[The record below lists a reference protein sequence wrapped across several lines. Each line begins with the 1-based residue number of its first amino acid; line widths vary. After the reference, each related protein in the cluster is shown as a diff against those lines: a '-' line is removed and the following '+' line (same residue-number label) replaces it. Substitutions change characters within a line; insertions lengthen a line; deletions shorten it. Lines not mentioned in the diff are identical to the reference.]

1 MNSIII
7 TEEENNK
14 IQRLD
19 MEQASRKNLIY
30 FLLDQGIME
39 DKIVQFKNEYIDFFM
54 QFEKEKNN
62 LQYKYLDSQNIK
74 YNKWNLYYTTR
85 ELVFD

>member
-39 DKIVQFKNEYIDFFM
+39 NKIIQFKNEYVDFFM

-74 YNKWNLYYTTR
+74 YNSWNLYYATR
-85 ELVFD
+85 ELVYD